1 MKEPFNYS
9 LKVWI
14 TALLLG
20 SVILGIIMMI
30 VYPDG
35 EVIKAIE
42 DTLLLS
48 LFAFLFGAILSVPS
62 LLLFYLVVNQ
72 LLKTSSSVFNKK
84 VGLSL
89 TAILLGLLPF
99 LIGYITKQFV
109 LHSFIY
115 SIIYILI
122 IVIAIWI
129 YELKSVTK
137 VCNWEVTA
145 VELWVTFNVTGL
157 LLAPVSVMLTPLIR
171 LDS

>member
-137 VCNWEVTA
+137 NT
-145 VELWVTFNVTGL
+145 
-157 LLAPVSVMLTPLIR
+157 
-171 LDS
+171 